1 MAMFQPLFRPA
12 TALMDRLPLAR
23 KLMLIAAIFLLPI
36 MLLAWR
42 LVADEQE
49 KIGFTQLEIIGGE
62 YVQPTQSLIQHIQQH
77 RVAVYSMKNG
87 VAGFA
92 QIAAQK
98 QNEIAEDI
106 RRLDE
111 LNKRYGE
118 QLKATD
124 KWNSLKAEWQNLQ
137 QSVQNISAQES
148 FERHTQ
154 LIEKALLFNDH
165 LYDASKTAFDPEPDT
180 FYMGYIVQLLPKLA
194 EQTGRTRSLG
204 AGVLAR
210 ANSGKDQS
218 PQQTALLMQMSAVNE
233 HFEEM
238 EVAAEKIFSASA
250 SARDR
255 LQKPFEEAKRRTEEY
270 LALVN
275 DIAKGSSAKTLS
287 VKQYFDIATQAIDAQ
302 YELAFAT
309 SKTLTDALNARG
321 AQQIRQRNFA
331 LTVGIVPALLAFWI
345 FAGFYFSTARTTR
358 MLLQASGRMAQGDT
372 QIDLSGLT
380 SRDEMGQI
388 ARAYTDCVV
397 NYLQELAGAAQ
408 QIAKGDLTV
417 KVSPRSEK
425 DTLGHSFAS
434 MKENLSH
441 MIAQLAQTASY
452 VSSTSQQLSAST
464 EQSGQ
469 ASTEIAR
476 GSEQLA
482 QQASQAAQAMDNL
495 DHAIQTVRQGSQAQR
510 EAARQAEEGMKQA
523 ANAVEEVAR
532 SAQRMS
538 TSAQQSSV
546 IATQGGQSV
555 EQMLETMRNI
565 QQQAQASA
573 QKVQQLDQL
582 GQQIGSIVQTIEQ
595 IAEQTNL
602 LALNAAIEAA
612 RAGEHGRGFAVVA
625 DEVRKLAEQA
635 SAATKEIAGLI
646 STVRTRVEETVHAIE
661 VTGEEIANGY
671 ARSEQVGEVL
681 SQIVQSAQQ
690 VASEVQSVTAVA
702 EQMSASVQQVLA
714 TVGTVLHSAEE
725 NAHAVETMAVGS
737 EQVSSAIASV
747 ASIGEEAAASAQE
760 LNASSEEVAAAA
772 QELSRMAQELNQIVS
787 QFRYEQ
793 EQGSRSSLRLAA

>member
-1 MAMFQPLFRPA
+1 MFQPLFRP
-12 TALMDRLPLAR
+12 TMALMDRLPLVR
-23 KLMLIAAIFLLPI
+23 KLMIVAGIFLLPI
-36 MLLAWR
+36 TYLMWQYIADHQEQIEFARREAIGAEYLQPVLS
-42 LVADEQE
+42 LV
-49 KIGFTQLEIIGGE
+49 
-62 YVQPTQSLIQHIQQH
+62 QHLQQH
-77 RVAVYSMKNG
+77 RGAVTAFKSG
-87 VAGFA
+87 DASFA
-92 QIAAQK
+92 QVVAQK

-106 RRLDE
+106 RRIDE
-111 LNKRYGE
+111 MTQKYGDL
-118 QLKATD
+118 LKSTNE
-124 KWNSLKAEWQNLQ
+124 WNSTKAGWQNLQ
-137 QSVQNISAQES
+137 QSVQNLSAQES
-148 FERHTQ
+148 FEQHTTLVQ
-154 LIEKALLFNDH
+154 RLLEFCAYIGYKSNLEFESDPNIHHMAKLITDV
-165 LYDASKTAFDPEPDT
+165 YP
-180 FYMGYIVQLLPKLA
+180 QLA
-194 EQTGRTRSLG
+194 EFMGQARAMG
-204 AGVLAR
+204 ARVLAEKSR
-210 ANSGKDQS
+210 SQHQTETKLLAQLDTLSRHHFKDAQES
-218 PQQTALLMQMSAVNE
+218 VE
-233 HFEEM
+233 D
-238 EVAAEKIFSASA
+238 IFSTNPA
-250 SARDR
+250 ARAR
-255 LQKPFEEAKRRTEEY
+255 QQKAYEEAKRQAEEY

-275 DIAKGSSAKTLS
+275 GIAKGKFAKTMSAKE
-287 VKQYFDIATQAIDAQ
+287 YFDKATRAIDAQ
-302 YELAFAT
+302 YERISAT
-309 SKTLTDALNARG
+309 SQMLKEELNARI
-321 AQQIRQRNFA
+321 ARESRERNFSI
-331 LTVGIVPALLAFWI
+331 LIGIVPVVLAFWV
-345 FAGFYFSTARTTR
+345 FTGYFLSAARTTR
-358 MLLQASGRMAQGDT
+358 TLVQASGRMAQGDM

-388 ARAYTDCVV
+388 ARAFADVV
-397 NYLQELAGAAQ
+397 NYLQELTGVAQ

-434 MKENLSH
+434 MKENLSYL
-441 MIAQLAQTASY
+441 IAQLAQNASQ
-452 VSSTSQQLSAST
+452 VSATSQQLSAST

-482 QQASQAAQAMDNL
+482 QQASEAAQAMDNL
-495 DHAIQTVRQGSQAQR
+495 DRAFHTVRQGSEAQR

-523 ANAVEEVAR
+523 AKAVEEVAR
-532 SAQRMS
+532 SAQQMS
-538 TSAQQSSV
+538 ASAQQASA

-555 EQMLETMRNI
+555 EQMLETMRDI

-582 GQQIGSIVQTIEQ
+582 GQQIGHIVQTIEQ

-635 SAATKEIAGLI
+635 STATKEIAGLI
-646 STVRTRVEETVHAIE
+646 STVRAGVEETVQAIGA
-661 VTGEEIANGY
+661 TGAQIADGY

-690 VASEVQSVTAVA
+690 VAGEVQSVTAVA

-714 TVGTVLHSAEE
+714 TVSTVLHSAEE
-725 NAHAVETMAVGS
+725 NAHAVEAMAAGS
-737 EQVSSAIASV
+737 EQVSSAITSV
-747 ASIGEEAAASAQE
+747 ASISQEAAASAQE

-772 QELSRMAQELNQIVS
+772 QELARMAQALQEIVS

>member
-1 MAMFQPLFRPA
+1 MLQPLFRP
-12 TALMDRLPLAR
+12 TIALMDRLPLAR
-23 KLMLIAAIFLLPI
+23 KLMIVAGIFLLPI
-36 MLLAWR
+36 AYLAWGYIAHHQEQIETAWLEAIGAEYLQPVLS
-42 LVADEQE
+42 LV
-49 KIGFTQLEIIGGE
+49 
-62 YVQPTQSLIQHIQQH
+62 QHIQQH
-77 RVAVYSMKNG
+77 RGAMVVTKSGDAS
-87 VAGFA
+87 FA
-92 QIAAQK
+92 QVMAQK
-98 QNEIAEDI
+98 QDQIAEDI
-106 RRLDE
+106 RRIDE
-111 LNKRYGE
+111 LTQKYGDL
-118 QLKATD
+118 LKSTNE
-124 KWNSLKAEWQNLQ
+124 WNSIKAEWHNLQQNLQ
-137 QSVQNISAQES
+137 NLSAQES
-148 FERHTQ
+148 FH
-154 LIEKALLFNDH
+154 ALVQRLQEFCGYIADNSGIH
-165 LYDASKTAFDPEPDT
+165 LDPELDT
-180 FYMGYIVQLLPKLA
+180 YYMGQLTTKSYPQITEYMGQARTMGAVVLA
-194 EQTGRTRSLG
+194 EKNKSQHQMESLIRS
-204 AGVLAR
+204 ASLAR
-210 ANSGKDQS
+210 Y
-218 PQQTALLMQMSAVNE
+218 
-233 HFEEM
+233 HFEDIQEY
-238 EVAAEKIFSASA
+238 VGKVFSADPK
-250 SARDR
+250 ARDR
-255 LQKPFEEAKRRTEEY
+255 LQGTYEEAKRQAEEY
-270 LALVN
+270 MALV
-275 DIAKGSSAKTLS
+275 DSIVGDKSAKAIS
-287 VKQYFDIATQAIDAQ
+287 AKEYFDKATRAIDAQ
-302 YELAFAT
+302 YEML
-309 SKTLTDALNARG
+309 SITDQVLKDKLNARI
-321 AQQIRQRNFA
+321 ARLSRERKFA
-331 LTVGIVPALLAFWI
+331 LFVGIAPILLVFWV
-345 FAGFYFSTARTTR
+345 FAGYYLSATRSTRT
-358 MLLQASGRMAQGDT
+358 LLQASERMAQGDT

-380 SRDEMGQI
+380 SKDEMGQI
-388 ARAYTDCVV
+388 AHAFAGVV
-397 NYLQELAGAAQ
+397 KYLQHLAGAAQ
-408 QIAKGDLTV
+408 QIAEGNLTV

-441 MIAQLAQTASY
+441 LIAQVAQSVSY

-495 DHAIQTVRQGSQAQR
+495 DRAIQTVRQGSEAQR

-523 ANAVEEVAR
+523 AKAVEGVAR
-532 SAQRMS
+532 SAQQMS
-538 TSAQQSSV
+538 ASAQQASV

-555 EQMLETMRNI
+555 DQMLQTMRDI

-646 STVRTRVEETVHAIE
+646 STVRAGVEETVHAIE
-661 VTGEEIANGY
+661 ATGEQIADGY

-690 VASEVQSVTAVA
+690 VAGEVQSVTAVA

-725 NAHAVETMAVGS
+725 NAHAVEAMAAGS

-747 ASIGEEAAASAQE
+747 ASIGEEAAAGAQE
-760 LNASSEEVAAAA
+760 LNASSEEVAAVA
-772 QELSRMAQELNQIVS
+772 QELARMAQALQEIVS

>member
-1 MAMFQPLFRPA
+1 MFQPLFRPA

-42 LVADEQE
+42 PVADEHEQ
-49 KIGFTQLEIIGGE
+49 IGFTQQEIIGGE
-62 YVQPTQSLIQHIQQH
+62 YLQPMLSLIQHLQQH
-77 RVAVYSMKNG
+77 RGAVYSMKNG
-87 VAGFA
+87 AAGFA
-92 QIAAQK
+92 QIAAQQ

-111 LNKRYGE
+111 LTKRYGE

-137 QSVQNISAQES
+137 QSVQNISGQES

-154 LIEKALLFNDH
+154 LIEKALVFCDH
-165 LYDASKTAFDPEPDT
+165 LYDGSKMAFDPELDT
-180 FYMGYIVQLLPKLA
+180 LYMGHLLELLPNL
-194 EQTGRTRSLG
+194 EEHMGRTRALG
-204 AGVLAR
+204 ASILAR
-210 ANSGKDQS
+210 GNAGKDQS
-218 PQQTALLMQMSAVNE
+218 PLQMALVMQMSAVNE
-233 HFEEM
+233 HLEEA
-238 EVAAEKIFSASA
+238 EVTAEKIFSASA

-255 LQKPFEEAKRRTEEY
+255 LRKPYEEAKRRTEEY
-270 LALVN
+270 LALV
-275 DIAKGSSAKTLS
+275 DSIAKGSSAKTLS
-287 VKQYFDIATQAIDAQ
+287 AKQYFDIVTQAIDAQ

-309 SKTLTDALNARG
+309 SKTLTDALNAR
-321 AQQIRQRNFA
+321 AARLIRERNFM
-331 LTVGIVPALLAFWI
+331 LMSGIFLALLAFWI
-345 FAGFYFSTARTTR
+345 FAGFYLSTTRTTR
-358 MLLQASGRMAQGDT
+358 MLVQASGRVAQGDT

-388 ARAYTDCVV
+388 ARAFTDVV
-397 NYLQELAGAAQ
+397 KYLQELAGVAQ

-441 MIAQLAQTASY
+441 LIAQVAQSVSY

-469 ASTEIAR
+469 ASTEIVR
-476 GSEQLA
+476 GSEHLA

-495 DHAIQTVRQGSQAQR
+495 DRAIQTVRQGSQAQR
-510 EAARQAEEGMKQA
+510 EAARQAEDGMKQA

-538 TSAQQSSV
+538 TSAQQASV

-555 EQMLETMRNI
+555 EQMLETMRDI

-646 STVRTRVEETVHAIE
+646 STVRAGVEETVHAIE
-661 VTGEEIANGY
+661 ATGEEIANGY

-681 SQIVQSAQQ
+681 SQIVHSAQQ
-690 VASEVQSVTAVA
+690 VAGEVQSVTAVA

-725 NAHAVETMAVGS
+725 NAHAVEAMAAGS

-760 LNASSEEVAAAA
+760 LNASSEEIAAAA